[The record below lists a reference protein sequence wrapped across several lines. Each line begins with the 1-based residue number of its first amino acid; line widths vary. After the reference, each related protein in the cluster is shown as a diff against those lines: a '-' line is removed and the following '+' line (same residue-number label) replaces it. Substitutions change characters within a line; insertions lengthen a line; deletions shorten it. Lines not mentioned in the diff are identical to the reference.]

1 MPTQE
6 LVDSHYGLI
15 LLDRD
20 DDGHVVVSGESIPT
34 ASINRSIDGDASRN
48 NLALDEVQY
57 ELLVFKGPWR
67 RAHRIEIS
75 GPAGRWIFAPAT
87 RRSHCLVRGYRS
99 AESTEVGKLVAE
111 QTRVTALWGS
121 GSDSKPSPGECAM
134 GYLLAATYGT
144 GKPLTLMAI
153 FQGTVNVLVP
163 G

>member
-6 LVDSHYGLI
+6 LVDSHYGLV

-34 ASINRSIDGDASRN
+34 ASTSLSIDGEASHN
-48 NLALDEVQY
+48 NLALDEVRY
-57 ELLVFKGPWR
+57 ELLVSKGSWR

-75 GPAGRWIFAPAT
+75 GPPGRWNFAPAT
-87 RRSHCLVRGYRS
+87 RRSHRLVRGHRS
-99 AESTEVGKLVAE
+99 VESKEVGKFVAE
-111 QTRVTALWGS
+111 QQRVTAHWES
-121 GSDSKPSPGECAM
+121 GTDSKPSPGECAM

-144 GKPLTLMAI
+144 GKPLTLMTI

>member
-1 MPTQE
+1 MPAQE
-6 LVDSHYGLI
+6 LVDSHHGLI

-20 DDGHVVVSGESIPT
+20 DDGRVVVSGESIPT
-34 ASINRSIDGDASRN
+34 ASINLSMDGDASRN
-48 NLALDEVQY
+48 NLALDEVRY
-57 ELLVFKGPWR
+57 ELLVFKGSWR

-75 GPAGRWIFAPAT
+75 GATGHWIFAPAT
-87 RRSHCLVRGYRS
+87 RRSHRLIRGHRGV
-99 AESTEVGKLVAE
+99 ESKEVGKVVAE
-111 QTRVTALWGS
+111 QQRVTAHWGS
-121 GSDSKPSPGECAM
+121 GSDSKPTPGECAM

>member
-48 NLALDEVQY
+48 NLALDEVRY
-57 ELLVFKGPWR
+57 ELLVFKGSWR
-67 RAHRIEIS
+67 RAHRNEIS
-75 GPAGRWIFAPAT
+75 GPTGRWIFAPST
-87 RRSHCLVRGYRS
+87 QRSHCLVRGHRS
-99 AESTEVGKLVAE
+99 AEPTEVGKLVAE

-144 GKPLTLMAI
+144 GKPLTLMAVV
-153 FQGTVNVLVP
+153 QGTVNVLVP